1 MSEVTL
7 EFAPEVEQ
15 ALNISEGYVRSE
27 ESKSHALKFDD
38 QGSVHLVDYDDNG
51 KKIQDYV
58 MGNKNKIE
66 VPEGREQ
73 EFLDEIK
80 AYKKS
85 SRISNILFYTLVG
98 ILGLGMIIAILVLK
112 NIGG

>member
-1 MSEVTL
+1 M
-7 EFAPEVEQ
+7 
-15 ALNISEGYVRSE
+15 RSE

-51 KKIQDYV
+51 KKIQEYV
-58 MGNKNKIE
+58 MGNKNKNKIE

-98 ILGLGMIIAILVLK
+98 ILGLGMITAILVLK